1 MENLIEHFF
10 VQFGYFPLPNIGMLK
25 LVDKSAVVHFSENK
39 MSAPVSEILI
49 LKEECLVEE
58 AVSFVSITKNISTN
72 DATALL
78 NEFCNSL
85 LNKENNSEYKVG
97 SLGSFIKDGAGKLHF
112 KQTVLEDVF
121 FPDVP
126 LTRVIHPNAIHQVR
140 VGDTETTNAV
150 MTELLNVPVKV
161 RQSKW
166 WIAAIVFTFISLSL
180 SLYYFNNPGHN
191 HSFGNATFVVP
202 NEEPVTFK
210 TVD

>member
-10 VQFGYFPLPNIGMLK
+10 VQFGYCPLPGIGMLK
-25 LVDKSAVVHFSENK
+25 LEEKSAIVHFSENK
-39 MSAPVSEILI
+39 MTAPLSEIWL
-49 LKEECLVEE
+49 LKEEC
-58 AVSFVSITKNISTN
+58 AVNDFISFVGANKNISNN
-72 DATALL
+72 DATTLL
-78 NEFCNSL
+78 NDFCNNV
-85 LNKENNSEYKVG
+85 LNTEKNSEYKIG
-97 SLGSFIKDGAGKLHF
+97 SLGSFIKDAAGKLHF

-121 FPDVP
+121 FPDVT

-166 WIAAIVFTFISLSL
+166 WIAAIVFTFIALSL

-191 HSFGNATFVVP
+191 HSLGNATFVLP